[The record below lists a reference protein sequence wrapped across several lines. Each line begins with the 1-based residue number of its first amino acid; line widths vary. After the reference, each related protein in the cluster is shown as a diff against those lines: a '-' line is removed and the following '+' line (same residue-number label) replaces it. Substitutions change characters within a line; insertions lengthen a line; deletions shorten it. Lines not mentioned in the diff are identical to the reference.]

1 MIVKKFFYA
10 ILYKKQKAKFEVS
23 NVRYSIIT
31 EIKKSD
37 KSNVYLASVEGHEYP
52 VIVKEI
58 QNGNI
63 QVFEILKEIDSEY
76 LPRIY
81 HIEKIEDGLL
91 VVEEYVDGEL
101 LADHLVLRKIT
112 EDECLDIAEQICNA
126 LDVLHSHEPILIHRD
141 IKPSNLIITP
151 NGKVKLIDYD
161 SSRLYKEESDGDTR
175 LLGTEKYAPPEQY
188 GFSQTD
194 CRSDIYSLG
203 VVFEKFTDFLPQ
215 NKQKLWKQLVEK
227 CTLFSPDSR
236 YQNVSE
242 VKRQISKI
250 RKCKWSKCKS
260 VIVILAVLF
269 LLTIP
274 VIIYMSTS
282 NNKKAND
289 FVGRTIYETTTTE
302 DPTAEEPTIEDPTTE
317 DPTTEDPTT
326 EEPTT
331 EEPTTEDPTTEEP
344 TTVEPITE
352 ESEPMQDYRKI
363 QPEWRNLET
372 DDPVTVDIKRQIR
385 EYCAVVYY
393 HFKDRMV
400 EKDFLLQE
408 RGLESDTIE
417 LVALKLISETAGYEK
432 EIKEGDYII
441 QDNIIKISNEYMNAL
456 DEGYYMLRVEMREG
470 EGEVYGCSTYLYVA
484 EHDVLEEP
492 DMWLQNTTFDYKI
505 NSNNKVHAV
514 VKNDSKR
521 TIEGL
526 YLQDGTKVDTSMCR
540 IVQNGRAIELSP
552 ELLTTITNSE
562 EMYIVKCQDETMLS
576 ISIRLN

>member
-1 MIVKKFFYA
+1 M
-10 ILYKKQKAKFEVS
+10 S

-282 NNKKAND
+282 NNKKSND

-302 DPTAEEPTIEDPTTE
+302 DPTTEEPTIEDPTTE

-331 EEPTTEDPTTEEP
+331 EDPTTEDPTTEDP

-372 DDPVTVDIKRQIR
+372 DDPVTVDI
-385 EYCAVVYY
+385 
-393 HFKDRMV
+393 
-400 EKDFLLQE
+400 
-408 RGLESDTIE
+408 
-417 LVALKLISETAGYEK
+417 
-432 EIKEGDYII
+432 
-441 QDNIIKISNEYMNAL
+441 NKIGA
-456 DEGYYMLRVEMREG
+456 
-470 EGEVYGCSTYLYVA
+470 
-484 EHDVLEEP
+484 
-492 DMWLQNTTFDYKI
+492 
-505 NSNNKVHAV
+505 
-514 VKNDSKR
+514 
-521 TIEGL
+521 
-526 YLQDGTKVDTSMCR
+526 
-540 IVQNGRAIELSP
+540 
-552 ELLTTITNSE
+552 
-562 EMYIVKCQDETMLS
+562 
-576 ISIRLN
+576 